1 MLAFGNIVVFHPAAI
16 GDAMLASP
24 IAATLKLNYP
34 AAKLTYWTHPA
45 LRQIL
50 LGLCPSID
58 EIVDYDREANI
69 FEQVKTFDS
78 LRADLFVDL
87 ANSLKSRTM
96 TWMTRANVLRYEKQ
110 AATVVPRMHA
120 VANFLETIR
129 PVCPEIPENLFPS
142 IFPEALSDELIKR
155 ILSEQHL
162 QALPMIAIV
171 PGVGKLRPHRAWL
184 YEGWLYLIQHI
195 LEWQSYLP
203 VLIGGTDEIELA
215 ERLNAEVG
223 NRCVNACGKL
233 SLSETAAMLKACA
246 VVVSGDTGPA
256 HIAVAVGTPV
266 IGLYGATYPDRS
278 GPYGCN
284 AYTLDQSKFCDC
296 HGLKSC
302 RYSNPD
308 EPGRCMQRIM
318 LAEVMEKLAMLG
330 FKRDEP
336 EYIED
341 PTLLL

>member
-34 AAKLTYWTHPA
+34 AAKLTYWTHPE
-45 LRQIL
+45 LRKIL

-69 FEQVKTFDS
+69 FQQVKTFDS
-78 LRADLFVDL
+78 FQCDLFVDL
-87 ANSLKSRTM
+87 ANSLKSHTM
-96 TWMTRANVLRYEKQ
+96 TWMTRSTVLRYEKQ
-110 AATVVPRMHA
+110 AAGVLPRMHA
-120 VANFLETIR
+120 VGNFMNTIR
-129 PVCPEIPENLFPS
+129 PVCPEIPENLFPT
-142 IFPEALSDELIKR
+142 IFPAALSDELIKR
-155 ILSEQHL
+155 VLREQNLS
-162 QALPMIAIV
+162 ARPMIGIV

-195 LEWQSYLP
+195 LEWKSFLP
-203 VLIGGTDEIELA
+203 VLIGGPDEVSLA
-215 ERLNAEVG
+215 DRLNEEVG
-223 NRCVNACGKL
+223 NQCINTCGQL
-233 SLSETAAMLKACA
+233 SLSETAALLKACS

-256 HIAVAVGTPV
+256 HMAVAVGTKV
-266 IGLYGATYPDRS
+266 IGLYGATYPERS
-278 GPYGCN
+278 GPYGCHD
-284 AYTLDQSKFCDC
+284 YVLDQSARCDC

-318 LAEVMEKLAMLG
+318 LAEVLEKLAKLG
-330 FKRDEP
+330 FKRIEP
-336 EYIED
+336 EYIDD